1 MTSLL
6 LITSTI
12 APSKGVPNL
21 ARTDPSERLKDYQR
35 AFGFYLQALDRG
47 DVDAI
52 VYVDNSGFDLSSLQQ
67 MAGSKRVEF
76 ISYRSEIPADNNR
89 FFLEAHLI
97 EHFLDNSQFLRAT
110 PDAHIWKV
118 TGRYI
123 IRNFRRIVR
132 GCPESRDICIN
143 LRNRPIPTVDFYL
156 VRFRQDAYRK
166 LVTSRLSS
174 FAGLQDDERALRK
187 VIDATKDKRILRR
200 LPATPRIDGVRGWDG
215 STYDGLKGTI
225 KYYARA
231 ACASLLPFVWI

>member
-1 MTSLL
+1 MASLL

-12 APSKGVPNL
+12 APTKGVPNL
-21 ARTDPSERLKDYQR
+21 ARTDPLERLKDYQL
-35 AFGFYLQALDRG
+35 ALGFYLKALDRG

-52 VYVDNSGFDLSSLQQ
+52 VYVDNSGYDLSSLRQ
-67 MAGSKRVEF
+67 MAGDRKVEF
-76 ISYRSEIPADNNR
+76 ISYRSDVPAENNR

-97 EHFLDNSQFLRAT
+97 EHFIKNSAFLSAA
-110 PDAHIWKV
+110 PDAHVWKV

-156 VRFRQDAYRK
+156 VRFKQAAFRR
-166 LVTSRLSS
+166 LVTTRLAD
-174 FAGLQDDERALRK
+174 FEGVHNDERALRK
-187 VIDATKDKRILRR
+187 VIDANPDTSILCR

-215 STYDGLKGTI
+215 TTYEGLKGTL